1 MRNFLIAALV
11 LAVPVLYAGGPLS
24 THNGKAVRFTS
35 DTVRYHLDR
44 GTFGIFTS
52 AQARAL
58 AVSSFQTWEDV
69 ATSSVTFNHQPGD
82 TLPVDVT
89 ASNFLQYTTLSSVKI
104 DGINP
109 IVFDSDGGITDAMF
123 GAGAKEVVIGF
134 AWVEDVDGDGYY
146 DEGEAFM
153 NGSMAMGDANSF
165 TYEEWK
171 STFVHEFGHFLGLD
185 HCQIN
190 GEFVN
195 TASKTQYIPTMFPT
209 STADDVPLGD
219 LNPDDIAS
227 ISRLYPAPGFASV
240 TGTIAGSVTRS
251 AGTPVRG
258 ANVIVSST
266 GSDSLMNRL
275 STVTDYFEQNTGGY
289 AVAGLSPGSYHV
301 RIEPIDPEF
310 IEGSSVGPYASDG
323 AGLSFVNPVTP
334 EFYNGA
340 GESGD
345 GATDDPNARTVV
357 NVAAGVTVSGIDLIA
372 NGRSATASVL
382 LTENFDFTGAL
393 TANGWSAHSGA
404 GTNSP
409 ATTTGLTYAG
419 HPGSGIG
426 SAALLLNLGG
436 EDVNRDFAAQTGT
449 EATVYTAALVSVTDT
464 ASAKTGD
471 QFLHIGERS
480 NATTFT
486 AFSSRLFARIVGGQ
500 VNFGISNTSTAMYGA
515 AAFAKNTVHL
525 AVMKYTVNMSGTDRA
540 DLWIFP
546 SGVPASEAA
555 AGPPLVSNTGTS
567 GQDNVNAVGLRQ
579 GNSSS
584 SVQAVVDGI
593 IVSTG
598 WPFAST
604 GVRPS
609 GAVEPPAEFS
619 LAQNHPNPFNP
630 ETAIRFSLPH
640 RSDVR
645 LSVHDVLG
653 REVAL
658 IMEGTLSAGE
668 HRAMFNGRSF
678 ASGVY
683 FYRLQAGSNAVT
695 RRMVLL
701 K

>member
-1 MRNFLIAALV
+1 MNKLLTFALF
-11 LAVPVLYAGGPLS
+11 LAVPALFAGGPLS
-24 THNGKAVRFTS
+24 THNGKAVRFKS

-52 AQARAL
+52 AQARTL

-69 ATSSVTFNHQPGD
+69 ATASVTFNHQPGD

-89 ASNFLQYTTLSSVKI
+89 ASNFLQYTTLASVKV

-165 TYEEWK
+165 TYDEWK

-195 TASKTQYIPTMFPT
+195 NASTTQYVPTMFPT

-227 ISRLYPAPGFASV
+227 ISRLYPAPGFAAA
-240 TGTIAGSVTRS
+240 TGAIAGSVTRS

-258 ANVIVSST
+258 ANVIASST

-275 STVTDYFEQNTGGY
+275 STVTDYFEQNTGDY
-289 AVAGLSPGSYHV
+289 VIAGLAPGLYHV
-301 RIEPIDPEF
+301 RIEPVDPDF
-310 IEGSSVGPYASDG
+310 IEGSSVGPYSYDDT
-323 AGLSFVNPVTP
+323 GLSFVNPVTP
-334 EFYNGA
+334 EYYNGA

-345 GATDDPNARTVV
+345 GATDDPNARTAVSV
-357 NVAAGVTVSGIDLIA
+357 SAGASSSGIDLVA

-409 ATTTGLTYAG
+409 ATTAGLTYAG

-426 SAALLLNLGG
+426 SAVLLKNLGG
-436 EDVNRDFAAQTGT
+436 EDVNRDFEAQSGAD
-449 EATVYTAALVSVTDT
+449 ATVYTAVLVSVTDT

-486 AFSSRLFARIVGGQ
+486 AFSSRLFVRITGGQ
-500 VNFGISNTSTAMYGA
+500 VNFGISNTSTATYGA
-515 AAFAKNTVHL
+515 ATFAKNTVHL
-525 AVMKYTVNMSGTDRA
+525 AVMKYTINMSGNDRA
-540 DLWIFP
+540 DLWVFP
-546 SGVPASEAA
+546 SGVPVSEEAA
-555 AGPPLVSNTGTS
+555 GAPLISNTGTS
-567 GQDNVNAVGLRQ
+567 GQDNINAVALRQ
-579 GNSSS
+579 GSSS
-584 SVQAVVDGI
+584 NSVQAVVDGL

-604 GVRPS
+604 GLRTP

-630 ETAIRFSLPH
+630 ETSIRFSLPV

-645 LSVHDVLG
+645 LSVHDVIG

-658 IMEGTLSAGE
+658 LVNGTLGAGE
-668 HRAMFNGRSF
+668 HRASFNGRPLS
-678 ASGVY
+678 SGVY
-683 FYRLQAGSNAVT
+683 FYRLQAGSRAIT